1 MRPVKWEYAL
11 LYISDEQPA
20 RRWIL
25 FSHEQDAASLERYA
39 PCATAHTATSI
50 HFDPQ
55 KVHTTWI
62 LGTLGDGGVG
72 AGRNVARVD
81 SLEAACLY
89 LKRELADDGRQVAV
103 VLPPR
108 A

>member
-11 LYISDEQPA
+11 LYISDEKPA

-39 PCATAHTATSI
+39 SRATAHTATSI

-62 LGTLGDGGVG
+62 LGTLGMEGWELVG
-72 AGRNVARVD
+72 TARVD

-89 LKRELADDGRQVAV
+89 LKRELDDDGRQVAV

-108 A
+108 VG